1 MKQFKTELDRR
12 KAETVEVNDPV
23 CDLTNCQTGDD
34 SKISLKLIYTRR
46 NKANNIISRER
57 ESICRIQHVDHAV
70 QSWCAWHHQI
80 RPSLRRAPL
89 ALSYKKKKKK
99 KKSKGKRNKMC
110 VISLFLCMI

>member
-23 CDLTNCQTGDD
+23 CDLTNCQTGDY

-46 NKANNIISRER
+46 NKANNISSRER

-70 QSWCAWHHQI
+70 AKLVRVASSDQTISAACS
-80 RPSLRRAPL
+80 PSP
-89 ALSYKKKKKK
+89 
-99 KKSKGKRNKMC
+99 
-110 VISLFLCMI
+110 